1 MTGDE
6 SFAARGVSNPLG
18 KLTAEVKIWLPE
30 PLKDELTML
39 ACLRRKTLSEY
50 LREVL
55 MVHAYGAAEYSRLQ
69 ATSNTGRDVLGTE
82 T

>member
-18 KLTAEVKIWLPE
+18 KLTAELKVWLPE
-30 PLKDELTML
+30 GVKDDLTML
-39 ACLRRKTLSEY
+39 AVLNRQSVSEY
-50 LREVL
+50 VRDLCML
-55 MVHAYGAAEYSRLQ
+55 HTHGAAEMTRLRSRLGH
-69 ATSNTGRDVLGTE
+69 GRDISGTE